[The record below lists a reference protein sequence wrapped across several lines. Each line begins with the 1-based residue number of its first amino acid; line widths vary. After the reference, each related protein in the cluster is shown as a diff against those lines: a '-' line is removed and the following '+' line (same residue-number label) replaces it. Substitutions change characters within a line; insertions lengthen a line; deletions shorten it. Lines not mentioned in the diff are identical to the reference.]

1 MSTTFQKKIPL
12 FCHILI
18 NLTLAG
24 LISACSPSPDSNP
37 ATIAANDQTYNT
49 GWKFFRSDIT
59 LDLATALQQQ
69 NWQDVQIPHTPKIE
83 PLIVNE
89 QFQGDAWYKK

>member
-59 LDLATALQQQ
+59 LEAHYPCGRLFTFHYQ
-69 NWQDVQIPHTPKIE
+69 PH
-83 PLIVNE
+83 
-89 QFQGDAWYKK
+89 